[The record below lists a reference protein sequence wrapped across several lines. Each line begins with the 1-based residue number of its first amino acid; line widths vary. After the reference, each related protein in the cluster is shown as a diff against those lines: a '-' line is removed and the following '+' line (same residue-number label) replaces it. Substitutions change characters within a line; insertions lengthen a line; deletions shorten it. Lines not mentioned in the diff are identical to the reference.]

1 MALIN
6 LKIVGDAKEASK
18 TIDDLEKRLKSL
30 NQIKIH
36 IGLSEKE
43 LTALRGLTAEQAKVI
58 NANAKLVNANARLRE
73 AQDKLAISIEKTKQ
87 ERAKARAEQAK
98 ATQQGLKSEATIR
111 KEIETTNRAIEV
123 TKRQADMT
131 KRAEEATKQKASQE
145 KIATEV
151 TKQKASQEKIAAE
164 ATKQAAEKT
173 QQAAEK
179 TKQKASEEVIATQKA
194 KEAAAKLAAERE
206 KNARA
211 ARQHAQATEE
221 ETKTIGGLFTSLK
234 DAGSK
239 FATTFGSTIRNRI
252 SSAITSAVRSATSEA
267 IATMKEV
274 DTQLTN
280 IQKVSN
286 ISTAE
291 RNRIGASAY
300 ATASQYGVSADDYLS
315 SVYTFTKAG
324 LSDSAE
330 EMAKLATKTML
341 VGDTT
346 ATVASKFLIAANA
359 AWKYNGDIAA
369 LSKVVDE
376 ADWINNNYA
385 TDLAKLSQ
393 GMPIVAA
400 TAANMGM
407 SLEETLAVL
416 GTITSV
422 TQESGTKAATAW
434 RALSMNLAG
443 EIGTFLTEDGD
454 EIEVTAE
461 SIKSVTD
468 ALVKYAP
475 EAVEAAKATGQ
486 MIDPIKAVEALATA
500 YKEKK
505 LTDVELTNILMG
517 VGGKLRTNQLTALV
531 KNFDLYKKMLGE
543 LGGAAGTADKEIS
556 TMLGSWEKKAQVL
569 KNTWTEFISHLVD
582 SNMFKD
588 LISGITTFVEWM
600 DKGAGS
606 IMAVA
611 AAAGAAALAF
621 GPWGAAIAAV
631 ATGLALITGH
641 TRNANEE
648 FKNATESLRNMQ
660 DTFEKQNEE
669 LEKTKDNIDATALV
683 TKAYI
688 DKLDTLDKNSEE
700 YHDTLV
706 RITELMPELK
716 KYIDLENDTID
727 GGTELLQKRAEA
739 WVESARM
746 AAYAANMEAKASAVA
761 NAEIAKAEAEL
772 KQKRAKTELDA
783 YNKRVSSLLESIRFN
798 EEKRASETDPVAL
811 EYYAKMADVL
821 DEELSKVLALRNE
834 AQDSFDAQTR
844 AVNDYT
850 EALDAANQELEE
862 FQVLYDEQRQ
872 KADDK
877 NKSNVGGFLEEFG
890 KGGNVDLTNRPV
902 IDAKE
907 LLAAGW
913 EEAAEGAATLF
924 TTTFSNKAGDL
935 AVNLTPILYDPK
947 TGEHKVLSP
956 EELNKYAEGLLK
968 GKHDDFAKLQ
978 IGAEFHGEEAIQQ
991 AEAAAQKIHE
1001 LQEEYFSVDISEV
1014 EKSSKDA
1021 ASAISESNE
1030 EIKTSGDSA
1039 ASATEKTTRRYKPA
1053 YDAARHEVKEVQ
1065 EDMVDDVEDFA
1076 ADTGSAIES
1085 GAQSAA
1091 SDAASAGASIGLAF
1105 AQNIAQ
1111 SDAVKDSIAA
1121 MVGAA
1126 KEFMR
1131 SLGGNFSI
1139 HPSGAD
1145 YYYERGTGNKVYYK
1159 AAGTTNAE
1167 GGPTLVNE
1175 LGPELINDHGKVY
1188 IANGGKPGVVNLNRG
1203 AIVLTAEQTAGALK
1217 GTGTVPR
1224 RGAASGT
1231 NTAWMDW
1238 MHKAPEKQTSWID
1251 SVYSIL
1257 KIDKKDK
1264 PNKGGK
1270 GGRGGGGSGGGSDS
1284 ATSAAALKK
1293 AQEELDKE
1301 LSNLEKQIK
1310 LAINQGDYDKASS
1323 LYNQGQAAIDK
1334 MVGKYRS
1341 AGYKDTSNEI
1351 LDLLNKKYDYD
1362 DKKEDLKEKQFKE
1375 IVSQYT
1381 DIQKEMASQAERY
1394 AEKGDF
1400 SSAAKYYDK
1409 SRKAIDDLIKK
1420 YEEAGYGKDSKEILD
1435 LLDKKLDTYED
1446 QFNTI
1451 KKAMVTQAERAADK
1465 GDIAKAEEYYGKAQE
1480 AVNDLID
1487 QYRKAGYAEDSKE
1500 ILDLLEESENY
1511 DKKILDLYKNEYNG
1525 RIKNLELQIKKAQ
1538 SEGDYKKV
1546 EQLYEQ
1552 MQETLAL
1559 LADEYRK
1566 AGYAENSDEILDLL
1580 NKNND
1585 YADAQLQLY
1594 QTKWDELV
1602 DSLDAQDQ
1610 AQKLAEQ
1617 LQQKQEAIE
1626 KAKESLANAQ
1636 KQRTVRIYNAETGQW
1651 EWISDQSKVSTAQQ
1665 NLENAEKTYADE
1677 VKSQALAELKAMGDT
1692 IADLNEVVLGPALSA
1707 VVTMAEDSKEFQ
1719 AFAEA
1724 LNAVYGIGTYLSST
1738 IGSTSVL
1745 GGGSDSH
1752 DTVYSFGDL
1761 VLTEEQASTMTLAQL
1776 AQKLQVLKLT
1786 S

>member
-1 MALIN
+1 MAEIK
-6 LKIVGDAKEASK
+6 LKIVGEATDVNK
-18 TIDDLEKRLKSL
+18 TLTDLENRIKSL
-30 NQIKIH
+30 EKIKIN
-36 IGLSEKE
+36 IGLSEKD
-43 LTALRGLTAEQAKVI
+43 LTALRGLTTQQI
-58 NANAKLVNANARLRE
+58 
-73 AQDKLAISIEKTKQ
+73 KLATAIEKRK
-87 ERAKARAEQAK
+87 EAEAKERAEQEK
-98 ATQQGLKSEATIR
+98 ATQAGLKSEATIR

-131 KRAEEATKQKASQE
+131 KRAEEATKQKAS
-145 KIATEV
+145 
-151 TKQKASQEKIAAE
+151 AE
-164 ATKQAAEKT
+164 AIAS
-173 QQAAEK
+173 EK
-179 TKQKASEEVIATQKA
+179 TKQRASEEVIAAEKA

-221 ETKTIGGLFTSLK
+221 ETRTIGGLFTSLK
-234 DAGSK
+234 EAGSK

-475 EAVEAAKATGQ
+475 EAVEAAKATGK

-621 GPWGAAIAAV
+621 GPWGAAIAGAV
-631 ATGLALITGH
+631 TVLTLLIGNA
-641 TRNANEE
+641 RNANEE

-660 DTFEKQNEE
+660 DTFEKQNETIKETNDE
-669 LEKTKDNIDATALV
+669 LDATGRV
-683 TKAYI
+683 THAYI
-688 DKLDTLDKNSEE
+688 EKLHGLKKGSDE

-716 KYIDLENDTID
+716 RYIDLENDTID
-727 GGTELLQKRAEA
+727 GGIELLEKRADA
-739 WVESARM
+739 WVESAKM
-746 AAYAANMEAKASAVA
+746 AAYAANLEAKATAVA

-772 KQKRAKTELDA
+772 KAERARTELNVAEARLREEENRRNRIAFEIGQAIQRDDKGEQA
-783 YNKRVSSLLESIRFN
+783 RLEALLLESEANIR
-798 EEKRASETDPVAL
+798 D
-811 EYYAKMADVL
+811 
-821 DEELSKVLALRNE
+821 LSGAV
-834 AQDSFDAQTR
+834 QDAQGYYNQLTS
-844 AVNDYT
+844 AVEEYDK
-850 EALDAANQELEE
+850 ALDAANEDLKTFEELYEK
-862 FQVLYDEQRQ
+862 QRET
-872 KADDK
+872 ADSK
-877 NKSNVGGFLEEFG
+877 NKSNVGGLLEEFG

-907 LLAAGW
+907 LLEAGW

-968 GKHDDFAKLQ
+968 GKQDFAKLQ

-991 AEAAAQKIHE
+991 AEEAAKKIQE

-1065 EDMVDDVEDFA
+1065 EDMVDDAEDFA

-1257 KIDKKDK
+1257 KIDKNDK
-1264 PNKGGK
+1264 PNKGSK

-1381 DIQKEMASQAERY
+1381 DIQKEMANQAERY
-1394 AEKGDF
+1394 AERGDF
-1400 SSAAKYYDK
+1400 ANAAKYYDK

-1420 YEEAGYGKDSKEILD
+1420 YEEAGYAKDSKEILD

-1500 ILDLLEESENY
+1500 ILDLLEESEKY
-1511 DKKILDLYKNEYNG
+1511 DKKILDLYKDEYNG

-1651 EWISDQSKVSTAQQ
+1651 EWISDQSKVSNAQQ

-1677 VKSQALAELKAMGDT
+1677 VKSQAIAELKAMRDT
-1692 IADLNEVVLGPALSA
+1692 LVDLNEVVLGPALSA

-1776 AQKLQVLKLT
+1776 AKKLQVLKLT